1 MKPDILVDTSAWI
14 DYFNKPN
21 SKIGK
26 AVEKVIKQEKALIA
40 GIILTELLQGARAQ
54 EEYDVLL
61 DSMLA
66 LPILETELSTWI
78 EAGRLAFA
86 LRREGITIPTTDLI
100 IAALAIQDNRA
111 ILTLDHHFQKIP
123 GIQLFQNF

>member
-26 AVEKVIKQEKALIA
+26 AVEKIIKQEKALIA
-40 GIILTELLQGARAQ
+40 GVILTELLQGARVR
-54 EEYDVLL
+54 EEYDALL

-66 LPILETELSTWI
+66 IPVLETGLNTWI
-78 EAGRLAFA
+78 EAGRLAFE
-86 LRREGITIPTTDLI
+86 LRRQGITIPITDLI
-100 IAALAIQDNRA
+100 IASLALIENCA
-111 ILTLDHHFQKIP
+111 ILTLDHHFKKIP
-123 GIQLFQNF
+123 GINLLPV

>member
-1 MKPDILVDTSAWI
+1 MRPDILVDTSAWI

-26 AVEKVIKQEKALIA
+26 AVEKIIKQEKAFITGL
-40 GIILTELLQGARAQ
+40 ILTELLQGARAQ

-66 LPILETELSTWI
+66 LPLLETELNTWI
-78 EAGRLAFA
+78 ETGRLAFT
-86 LRREGITIPTTDLI
+86 LRRQGITVPTTDLI
-100 IAALAIQDNRA
+100 IATLALRDNCA

-123 GIQLFQNF
+123 GIKLFQNF

>member
-26 AVEKVIKQEKALIA
+26 AVEKIIKQEKAFIA

-66 LPILETELSTWI
+66 LPVLETELDTWI
-78 EAGRLAFA
+78 ETGELAFT
-86 LRREGITIPTTDLI
+86 LRRQGITIPTTDLI
-100 IAALAIQDNRA
+100 IATLALRDNCA

-123 GIQLFQNF
+123 GIKLFQNF

>member
-26 AVEKVIKQEKALIA
+26 AVEKTIRQEKAIIA
-40 GIILTELLQGARAQ
+40 GVILTELLQGARAQ

-66 LPILETELSTWI
+66 IPVLETELSTWI
-78 EAGRLAFA
+78 EAGRLAFT
-86 LRREGITIPTTDLI
+86 LRRQGITIPTTDLI
-100 IAALAIQDNRA
+100 IATLARRENCA
-111 ILTLDHHFQKIP
+111 ILTLDHHFKKIP
-123 GIQLFQNF
+123 GINLFQNF

>member
-26 AVEKVIKQEKALIA
+26 IVEKIIKQEKAFIA
-40 GIILTELLQGARAQ
+40 GVILTELLQGARTQ
-54 EEYDVLL
+54 EEYDALL

-66 LPILETELSTWI
+66 LPDLETDLNSWI
-78 EAGRLAFA
+78 ETGRLALT
-86 LRREGITIPTTDLI
+86 LRRQGITILSTV
-100 IAALAIQDNRA
+100 A
-111 ILTLDHHFQKIP
+111 
-123 GIQLFQNF
+123 